1 MMIYAYDDQG
11 MGEVPTTYI
20 FAAMLPAFIITCLM
34 IFDHSVAAQLAEQEV
49 FNLQAPPAHH
59 YDMFLLGFMVYM
71 QRHSPSYIV
80 ETRDCSRSSMI

>member
-1 MMIYAYDDQG
+1 

-20 FAAMLPAFIITCLM
+20 FAAILPAIIMTGLL

-59 YDMFLLGFMVYM
+59 YDMLLLGFMVCK
-71 QRHSPSYIV
+71 SFKI
-80 ETRDCSRSSMI
+80 